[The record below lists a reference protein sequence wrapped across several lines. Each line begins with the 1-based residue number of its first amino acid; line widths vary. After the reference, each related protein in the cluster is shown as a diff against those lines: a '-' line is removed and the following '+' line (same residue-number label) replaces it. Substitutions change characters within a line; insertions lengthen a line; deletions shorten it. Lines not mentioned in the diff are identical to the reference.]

1 MLPGDGNG
9 RELCV
14 DDNIDNIVF
23 GNFVVV
29 VVDNIVFDNIVF
41 DNFVFDNIVVVVVD
55 NIVFDNIVFANFHVV
70 VVVLVTAIISLCAPL
85 FIQDMDRK
93 LSERKISKYI
103 NNKNNSWPC
112 TFSHSSNG
120 WLCFGA
126 RHCAFQCA
134 STWNADGEGVCPFD
148 HKVHGRCNRE

>member
-1 MLPGDGNG
+1 MLPGDDNG
-9 RELCV
+9 REFCV
-14 DDNIDNIVF
+14 D
-23 GNFVVV
+23 
-29 VVDNIVFDNIVF
+29 DNIVFDNFVF

-55 NIVFDNIVFANFHVV
+55 NIVFDNIVFDNFHVV

-93 LSERKISKYI
+93 LSERKIFKYI
-103 NNKNNSWPC
+103 NNKNNSWLC
-112 TFSHSSNG
+112 TFSQSSNW

-134 STWNADGEGVCPFD
+134 STWTDADGEGVCPFD